1 MVRIGKVVLAVKAVS
16 LELNDL
22 MAVHVT
28 CARCQVGMKP
38 KWQFRAEE

>member
-1 MVRIGKVVLAVKAVS
+1 MVRIGKVMLAVKSLS
-16 LELNDL
+16 LELSDL

-28 CARCQVGMKP
+28 CASCQVGMKP

>member
-1 MVRIGKVVLAVKAVS
+1 MVKICKVVLAVKAVS
-16 LELNDL
+16 SELNDL

-28 CARCQVGMKP
+28 CASCQGSMKP